1 MRMNDNLLREN
12 MRRFGTKNLQE
23 QAGLNMQDALSKAST
38 IDGLNFGKY
47 LKNIKGIVTS
57 LVSLGE
63 EILNTGKGGGL
74 TPEEKEAV
82 CTPIRS
88 EMNSL
93 APLVTD
99 LLDRM
104 KQDTQSD
111 LIQKGLL
118 QAGNGI
124 TWDEYA
130 ALMSKSYN
138 TTKIGLMTLI
148 KPVLNA
154 ALAAAKLALKASGSF
169 YVDSAIVTMLSERIK
184 THCGAAAGA
193 TIASLM
199 MDSISSVIPVKST
212 GVTC

>member
-63 EILNTGKGGGL
+63 EILTTGKGGGL
-74 TPEEKEAV
+74 TPEEKESV

-118 QAGNGI
+118 PAGSGI

-184 THCGAAAGA
+184 THCGAKAGG

>member
-1 MRMNDNLLREN
+1 MNDNLLREN
-12 MRRFGTKNLQE
+12 MRRFGTKNLKE
-23 QAGLNMQDALSKAST
+23 QASGLNMQDALGKANN

-57 LVSLGE
+57 LVSLGQQ
-63 EILNTGKGGGL
+63 ILSTGGGGGL

-104 KQDTQSD
+104 KQDTQTD

-118 QAGNGI
+118 QAGNEI

-130 ALMSKSYN
+130 ALMSKSYS

-148 KPVLNA
+148 KPILNA
-154 ALAAAKLALKASGSF
+154 ALAAAKLALKASGAF

-184 THCGAAAGA
+184 IHCGAKAGG

-199 MDSISSVIPVKST
+199 MDSISSVIPVEST